1 VSLPKKVKVG
11 STRYTV
17 RATEDALMRAEHL
30 ERSGL
35 SGHTDYDELVIT
47 VDPKLAADRFAE
59 VLLHETLHA
68 TFEHCGLGYDLEGQ
82 EDGLEEQVVR
92 RLAPA
97 LLGVLR
103 DNPKLVRFL
112 IQSAS

>member
-1 VSLPKKVKVG
+1 VTLPRKVKVG

-17 RATEDALMRAEHL
+17 QATEDALMRAEHK
-30 ERSGL
+30 EMSGL
-35 SGHTDYDELVIT
+35 SGHTDYNAIV
-47 VDPKLAADRFAE
+47 VDQKLAADRFAE

-68 TFEHCGLGYDLEGQ
+68 TFEHCGLAYDLEGQ
-82 EDGLEEQVVR
+82 EGGLEEQVVR
-92 RLAPA
+92 RLAPV

-112 IQSAS
+112 IHSAG